1 MGRMTSRKEK
11 PRESDWD
18 FTLWDLGHVMRLHQD
33 NAPKNSLVRKVQGI
47 KKSFI
52 SQHEA
57 FVLCLWQKAITLSEL
72 RVQKLPRGPDVRL
85 SLSLSPFFCPF
96 SPHLPRSPDPLRAPV
111 HTSGSVRDTVIWKS
125 SCPQVPIPSFNQ
137 QFFFLYVQL
146 LLH

>member
-57 FVLCLWQKAITLSEL
+57 FVLCLWQKAVTLSEL
-72 RVQKLPRGPDVRL
+72 GVQKLPCGPDIRL
-85 SLSLSPFFCPF
+85 SLSLSPPSSAPSPPTALAPQTF
-96 SPHLPRSPDPLRAPV
+96 SEPLYTRQ
-111 HTSGSVRDTVIWKS
+111 D
-125 SCPQVPIPSFNQ
+125 
-137 QFFFLYVQL
+137 L
-146 LLH
+146 